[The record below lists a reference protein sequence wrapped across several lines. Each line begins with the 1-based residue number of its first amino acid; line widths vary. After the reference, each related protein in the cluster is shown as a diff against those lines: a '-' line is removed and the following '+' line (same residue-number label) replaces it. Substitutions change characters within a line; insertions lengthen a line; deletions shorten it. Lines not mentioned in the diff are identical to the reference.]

1 VPKDTKDEDKSAIE
15 RDLEEALRG
24 EEPREDSQSDKGAE
38 FEKEL
43 DSEIKGEEPQGG
55 TEPNPFAVRFYELSG
70 KPFKTETELDNAVN
84 GILNEMERDYFFR
97 GLLKTKK
104 AGKQLLMRGL
114 EVVKGAT
121 AYQAAKD
128 ITQLTRGNLKG
139 TLSTLAKSA
148 LKVVREGA
156 AVSPV
161 LSDLGFEPRAG
172 TERSREAWQTFA
184 SLCEESFDYLALNL
198 NEDADDPIEAGRLA
212 FKAFGAALK
221 KVKSERK
228 SAPVQTTRRVGEEA
242 IQRKVD
248 GRKIVIVLG
257 LVSIILAASLVTA
270 VAFYLPAANT
280 INSLRAEMAAKDDN
294 MTALVQE
301 NLGLQNALNQIS
313 AQLSGKDSQITDLN
327 NTLQGYIVAL
337 QGYQNIVFLN
347 ASGFLANNQG
357 LTINPNANLT
367 LWNDVLEYAG
377 YVTVQVQSSSNT
389 TYAQV
394 LYSTVSGVN
403 FDQTVVLGTAGATA
417 FPVLPGQVE
426 IRIGDTEPVD
436 SVTATVTAVYHY

>member
-1 VPKDTKDEDKSAIE
+1 M
-15 RDLEEALRG
+15 
-24 EEPREDSQSDKGAE
+24 
-38 FEKEL
+38 
-43 DSEIKGEEPQGG
+43 
-55 TEPNPFAVRFYELSG
+55 AV
-70 KPFKTETELDNAVN
+70 
-84 GILNEMERDYFFR
+84 
-97 GLLKTKK
+97 
-104 AGKQLLMRGL
+104 
-114 EVVKGAT
+114 
-121 AYQAAKD
+121 
-128 ITQLTRGNLKG
+128 
-139 TLSTLAKSA
+139 
-148 LKVVREGA
+148 
-156 AVSPV
+156 
-161 LSDLGFEPRAG
+161 
-172 TERSREAWQTFA
+172 
-184 SLCEESFDYLALNL
+184 
-198 NEDADDPIEAGRLA
+198 
-212 FKAFGAALK
+212 
-221 KVKSERK
+221 
-228 SAPVQTTRRVGEEA
+228 
-242 IQRKVD
+242 
-248 GRKIVIVLG
+248 
-257 LVSIILAASLVTA
+257 
-270 VAFYLPAANT
+270 
-280 INSLRAEMAAKDDN
+280 KDDN

-357 LTINPNANLT
+357 LTLNPNANLT